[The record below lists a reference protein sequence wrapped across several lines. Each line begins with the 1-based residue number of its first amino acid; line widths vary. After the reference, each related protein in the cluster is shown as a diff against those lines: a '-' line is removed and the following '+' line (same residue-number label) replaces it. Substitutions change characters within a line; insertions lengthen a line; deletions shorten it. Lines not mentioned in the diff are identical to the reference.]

1 MWRNVLG
8 SLPAPLLGV
17 PFEAGLEPVPINLG
31 PTFAS
36 YQQGVRELLPVYQS
50 IISPLQLESLQA
62 AAALPEGEFA
72 LSDELWVA
80 VVYDFA
86 LGYRR
91 RVIDREHLLRSLT
104 PLYLGWVASFARQA
118 ENESAAQVEARIENL
133 CLVFEQFKPYLLNQW
148 PLQTGEKRSAS

>member
-1 MWRNVLG
+1 
-8 SLPAPLLGV
+8 
-17 PFEAGLEPVPINLG
+17 
-31 PTFAS
+31 
-36 YQQGVRELLPVYQS
+36 VYQS
-50 IISPLQLESLQA
+50 IISSRQLEGLKA

-86 LGYRR
+86 LGYHR
-91 RVIDREHLLRSLT
+91 RVIDREHLVRSLT

-118 ENESAAQVEARIENL
+118 ENETAAQVEARIETL

-148 PLQTGEKRSAS
+148 PLETGEKRSAS